1 MNSQTSDKQA
11 VLLGSGAVV
20 LWSTVATVFNLSL
33 DFVSPLTL
41 VTLASVTSWFFLGTI
56 LVVSGEM
63 RTLNQIKGPEW
74 ARLLALGLINPTLY
88 YFLLFGAYAKLPA
101 QEAMA
106 INYTWGLVLPLL
118 AAPLLGQA
126 LKGRDIV
133 YALVSYCG
141 VFVIA
146 TRGEVL
152 TFELSDPTGVGL
164 AIGSTLLWAL
174 YWIGNTRISTPP
186 VQGLFVG
193 FTSATAILLTLSLF
207 TGSLLNLPWQALAG
221 GLYIGFFEMGLSFI
235 LWLKAM
241 KLTRNTAQISTLIF
255 LSPPLSLILIW
266 AVLGEEIRGSTLVG
280 LAMILTGLAMQHWP
294 RARAQST

>member
-56 LVVSGEM
+56 LVISGEM
-63 RTLNQIKGPEW
+63 RTLNQIKGSEW
-74 ARLLALGLINPTLY
+74 ARLLAMGLINPTLY

-193 FTSATAILLTLSLF
+193 FTSATAILLTISLF
-207 TGSLLNLPWQALAG
+207 TGSLINLPWQALA
-221 GLYIGFFEMGLSFI
+221 
-235 LWLKAM
+235 
-241 KLTRNTAQISTLIF
+241 
-255 LSPPLSLILIW
+255 
-266 AVLGEEIRGSTLVG
+266 
-280 LAMILTGLAMQHWP
+280 
-294 RARAQST
+294 

>member
-1 MNSQTSDKQA
+1 MNSQASDKQA

-63 RTLNQIKGPEW
+63 RTLNQIKAPEW

-207 TGSLLNLPWQALAG
+207 TGSLLNLPWQALVG

>member
-1 MNSQTSDKQA
+1 MNPQPSDRQA
-11 VLLGSGAVV
+11 VLFGLGAVV
-20 LWSTVATVFNLSL
+20 LWSTVATAFNLSL
-33 DFVSPLTL
+33 DFVAPLTL
-41 VTLASVTSWFFLGTI
+41 VTLASVTSWLFLGTI
-56 LVVSGEM
+56 LVISGEI
-63 RTLNQIKGPEW
+63 RTLNQIKAPEW
-74 ARLLALGLINPTLY
+74 LRLMALGLINPTLY
-88 YFLLFGAYAKLPA
+88 YFLLFGAYARLPA

-126 LKGRDIV
+126 LRRQDVI
-133 YALVSYCG
+133 YAAVSYFG

-152 TFELSDPTGVGL
+152 TFELSDPAGVGL
-164 AIGSTLLWAL
+164 AIGSTVLWAL

-186 VQGLFVG
+186 VQGLFIG
-193 FTSATAILLTLSLF
+193 FTSATAVLLTISLF
-207 TGSLLNLPWQALAG
+207 TGSLINLPWQALAG

-235 LWLKAM
+235 FWLKAM

-294 RARAQST
+294 SARAQST

>member
-63 RTLNQIKGPEW
+63 RTLNQIKASEW

-255 LSPPLSLILIW
+255 LSP
-266 AVLGEEIRGSTLVG
+266 
-280 LAMILTGLAMQHWP
+280 
-294 RARAQST
+294 